1 MRHLLAVFSLSVA
14 PLATLLAQQ
23 SDSTVTD
30 ATFIAAQ
37 RLVVEGRGE
46 EGRGIIARELAAAP
60 EGSPRYVEALYWRAA
75 LASTAADAER
85 DYKRI
90 IIEFPASRRSE
101 SALVGLAQLEL
112 ARGDRA
118 QAMQHL
124 ERVIRE
130 RPTGPS
136 RARASFWMARVHF
149 DEGNFPRAC
158 ARLDD
163 SRRHTPAEAVEMRNQ
178 LEYYAQRCEGV
189 DTTVVV
195 RMTPAES
202 TRAMPA
208 RPGAV
213 ATQPPAQRAP
223 VPRASARTPPRTAAA
238 YTVQIGAYGNR
249 GDADTRQRQLR
260 AQGHAARVVKVG
272 ALWRVRIGRYPSR
285 EAAADAARSLQAKR
299 IDAFV
304 TEAESP

>member
-1 MRHLLAVFSLSVA
+1 MLRMRALSLLLVLAVVR
-14 PLATLLAQQ
+14 TTGAQQ
-23 SDSTVTD
+23 PDSAVTD
-30 ATFIAAQ
+30 TIFVVAQ
-37 RLVVEGRGE
+37 RLVAEGRGE
-46 EGRGIIARELAAAP
+46 EGRAMVARALAASP

-75 LASTAADAER
+75 FASTAADAER

-90 IIEFPASRRSE
+90 VIEYPASRRSE
-101 SALVGLAQLEL
+101 SALVALAQLEL

-130 RPTGPS
+130 HPTGPS

-158 ARLDD
+158 ARLED
-163 SRRHTPAEAVEMRNQ
+163 SRRHTPTEAVEMQNQ

-189 DTTVVV
+189 DTTVIV
-195 RMTPAES
+195 RATTADS

-213 ATQPPAQRAP
+213 ATGSRA
-223 VPRASARTPPRTAAA
+223 AR
-238 YTVQIGAYGNR
+238 YTVQIGAYASR
-249 GDADTRQRQLR
+249 ADADARQRQLR
-260 AQGHAARVVKVG
+260 AQGHGARVVKVG
-272 ALWRVRIGRYPSR
+272 TLWRVRIGRYPSR
-285 EAAADAARSLQAKR
+285 EAAAEAARSLKAQR
-299 IDAFV
+299 IEAFV
-304 TEAESP
+304 TQAESP